1 MILKQ
6 RLKEIAPDTNQG
18 RTFLKIAGVL
28 VGLAVVCHLIMG
40 AGLASVLLCSVAVL
54 LSLLPLAYFGPL
66 NIAAVL
72 IALVGFRY
80 IGFPL
85 FAKLAMGQAL
95 DLYLLDPTGAFGVV
109 LVGVL
114 GYGIAV
120 LISSKLPLG
129 RPLLAPVSSHA
140 ALGRI
145 SFLAAAVGITANIA
159 VAFRAGEIY
168 TGITVASFFTPFLH
182 LALIAA
188 VARVLVASDRKRSM
202 DVWTIV
208 ILIFE
213 IIFGMVRNSRMPL
226 METVLCFVVTVST
239 FEYKIRWRQFVIIAT
254 SIAVIVVF
262 ITPVFLYVRNFR
274 GELSWTQ
281 RIEATIDA
289 FADWP
294 DAFSFFLENRDLRMR
309 NGWFLNYY
317 GSPQNVFERMS
328 HVNHVDVLK
337 AGTDSRGKVGL
348 QDLTDGVER
357 AVPRVLAPNK
367 PRDYSTGAWLYYHI
381 GVSNVMGGY
390 ATAALIGNGYA
401 AFGWMGA
408 FFYPGILGLL
418 WLVVVRKIS
427 GFDLRGNIWAI
438 YLLLRIHNQFVE
450 GSSSAYLLY
459 VFRSLPQDFILLWL
473 IKILGE
479 GRFLSSCPQKRISK
493 LW

>member
-1 MILKQ
+1 MILKR

-18 RTFLKIAGVL
+18 RMFLKIAGVL
-28 VGLAVVCHLIMG
+28 VTLAAVCHLIMG
-40 AGLASVLLCSVAVL
+40 AGFASVFLCSVTVL
-54 LSLLPLAYFGPL
+54 LSLLPIAYLGPL

-95 DLYLLDPTGAFGVV
+95 DTYLLDSTGAFGVV

-114 GYGIAV
+114 GYGIAL
-120 LISSKLPLG
+120 LISLRLPLG
-129 RPLLAPVSSHA
+129 RPILSPISSQT

-159 VAFRAGEIY
+159 IALRAGETY
-168 TGITVASFFTPFLH
+168 TGVTVASFFKPFLH
-182 LALIAA
+182 LSLIAA
-188 VARVLVASDRKRSM
+188 VARVLVVSNRKRSV

-208 ILIFE
+208 ILISE
-213 IIFGMVRNSRMPL
+213 ITFGMVTNSRMAL
-226 METVLCFVVTVST
+226 MQTLLCFVVTVSA
-239 FEYKIRWRQFVIIAT
+239 FEYKIRWRQFVLIAT
-254 SIAVIVVF
+254 FIAVMVVF

-274 GELSWTQ
+274 GELSWTR
-281 RIEATIDA
+281 RIEATIDT
-289 FADWP
+289 FSNWP
-294 DAFSFFLENRDLRMR
+294 DAFSFFLKNRDLRMR

-317 GSPQNVFERMS
+317 GSPQNVFDRMS

-357 AVPRVLAPNK
+357 AMPRVLAPNK

-381 GVSNVMGGY
+381 GVSSVMGGY

-408 FFYPGILGLL
+408 FFYPGVLGLF
-418 WLVVVRKIS
+418 WLMVVRKIS
-427 GFDLRGNIWAI
+427 GFDLRANIWAI

-450 GSSSAYLLY
+450 GSSGAYFVYIL
-459 VFRSLPQDFILLWL
+459 RSLPQDFILLWL

-479 GRFLSSCPQKRISK
+479 GRFLSSWPQKRISK